1 MTTENVD
8 SRLVEQL
15 IKVLEENPKL
25 RARMAQLFSPFEF
38 VKRDELAEV
47 LKEIAQL
54 RKEQGE
60 RFEAL
65 QKQMDERFEES
76 NRRFEALQKQMDER
90 FEESN
95 RRFEAL
101 QKQMDERFEESNRRF
116 EALQKQIDERFEAM
130 QRRMDERF
138 EESDR
143 RFEAL
148 QAILVTMQADI
159 ADISG
164 KYGKRAEDAARKLL
178 TKVLEAEGVETAR
191 IEHIQ
196 VKDKDGSIFGLGYTT
211 DIDIYY
217 EGKETWAIEYKA
229 RTHREDLIHLHL
241 VARLLRE
248 QYKINP
254 DKIVMVTLNINDEAM
269 VLAKD
274 LGIQVIK
281 GVTANPLPISVLD

>member
-8 SRLVEQL
+8 NRFVEQL
-15 IKVLEENPKL
+15 IKVLEEDPKL

-76 NRRFEALQKQMDER
+76 NRRFEALQKQM
-90 FEESN
+90 
-95 RRFEAL
+95 
-101 QKQMDERFEESNRRF
+101 
-116 EALQKQIDERFEAM
+116 DERFEAM

-196 VKDKDGSIFGLGYTT
+196 VKDKDGSIFGAGYTT